1 MSHSTVADVL
11 LETVAA
17 YGVRH
22 VFGVPGD
29 AINSI
34 IDALRRGHDID
45 FIQVRH
51 EESGAFA
58 ASALGKLTG
67 RLAVCTG
74 TAGPGAL
81 HLLNGLYDARRD
93 CSPVLAV
100 TGQVVRAEFGHHYHQ
115 EVDLNAVFD
124 DVAAYNEVVMTPE
137 QAPRVFAEACRV
149 ALTEKTVAHV
159 NIPSDVCA
167 KTVSGSTKVWD
178 SIPSHHTTMPEQSA
192 IEAAADLLNR
202 SERVAILAGNGC
214 RDAVDELLA
223 VAGRLDAPVVRSLRA
238 KDFLSEDLPRVLGG
252 LGLLGDKPSVE
263 AMNGCDCLLLAGCD
277 FPYRDFLP
285 GTGVPVVQIDRNTA
299 NIGRRLPVK
308 DTLCGDAGPTLTA
321 LAQQLKQR
329 ERGFMPALHQSH
341 NRWQEHLAAQEQAQD
356 NPIKPQRLAAAVGA
370 RLADNAI
377 VCCDT
382 GEVTAWT
389 ARHVHLRGSRQRF
402 ILSANLA
409 SMAVALPA
417 AIGAQIGHPGRQVVA
432 PAGDGGFGMLM
443 VDFVTAVKYELPI
456 TVIIFN
462 NGKLGLI
469 QAEQETHGYPVSE
482 VDLLNP
488 DFAAF
493 ARLCGGSGISVRD
506 PDQLDAALDEAL
518 TDSRPALVDV
528 HIDPDEM
535 PYPPVIRLGQAVGFA
550 SARIKE
556 MFGQGDSGAA
566 GD

>member
-11 LETVAA
+11 LDTVAA

-22 VFGVPGD
+22 VFGIPGD

-51 EESGAFA
+51 EETGAFA

-124 DVAAYNEVVMTPE
+124 DVAAYNEVVMTAE

-167 KTVSGSTKVWD
+167 ETVSGATKVWD

-202 SERVAILAGNGC
+202 SERIAILAGNGC

-223 VAGRLDAPVVRSLRA
+223 VADCLDAPVVRSLRA
-238 KDFLSEDLPRVLGG
+238 KDFLSEEQPRVLGG

-285 GTGVPVVQIDRNTA
+285 ESGVPVVQIDRNTA
-299 NIGRRLPVK
+299 NIGRRLPVRVG
-308 DTLCGDAGPTLTA
+308 LCGDARPTLAA
-321 LAQQLKQR
+321 LAGLLEAR
-329 ERGFMPALHQSH
+329 ERGFMQSLRNSRDH
-341 NRWQEHLAAQEQAQD
+341 WQQHLAKLEQVTD
-356 NPIKPQRLAAAVGA
+356 NPVKPQRLAAAVGA
-370 RLADNAI
+370 RLADDAI

-389 ARHVHLRGSRQRF
+389 ARHVHLTGGGQRF

-417 AIGAQIGHPGRQVVA
+417 AIGAQVGHPGRQVVA
-432 PAGDGGFGMLM
+432 LAGDGGFGMLM
-443 VDFVTAVKYELPI
+443 ADFVTAVRYELPI
-456 TVIIFN
+456 TIIIFN

-482 VDLLNP
+482 VDLVNP

-493 ARLCGGSGISVRD
+493 ARLCGGNGISVRE
-506 PDQLDAALDEAL
+506 PDQLDAALDAAL
-518 TDSRPALVDV
+518 AGRRPALVDV
-528 HIDPDEM
+528 HIDPDEL
-535 PYPPVIRLGQAVGFA
+535 PYPPVIRLNQAVGFA
-550 SARIKE
+550 TARIKE
-556 MFGQGDSGAA
+556 MFGRDSSGN
-566 GD
+566 